1 MRHYL
6 RFATR
11 PSKLA
16 RWQTEWVIRE
26 LQKAWPG
33 LECETIVITT
43 EGDRDLERPLPE
55 IGGKGLFTQELEAAL
70 SSGMVQAA
78 VHSLKD
84 LPIEP
89 AEGLTIGAIPVRAE
103 ARDVLIS
110 LRDET
115 LESLPPGARIGTS
128 SLRRSAQLLAL
139 RDDFVIDP
147 IRGNIDTRIRK
158 LRSGQY
164 AAIVLAGAGVTR
176 LGYQDTITQVIP
188 LESML
193 PAPGQGA
200 LAIQCRHDDSDTLS
214 LLGAID
220 HEVTRRTVLAER
232 NFLAGLGGGC
242 SLPVAAYATSN
253 AEEINLIGLA
263 VSEDGK
269 TMIRLQANG
278 RDPIELGRKLANQAI
293 EQGAG
298 ALLHV

>member
-1 MRHYL
+1 MKQYL

-16 RWQTEWVIRE
+16 CWQTEWVIRE
-26 LQKAWPG
+26 LQNAWPD
-33 LECETIVITT
+33 LECETIIITT
-43 EGDRDLERPLPE
+43 QGDRDLERPLPE

-110 LRDET
+110 LRGET
-115 LESLPPGARIGTS
+115 LEGLPVGARIGTS
-128 SLRRSAQLLAL
+128 SLRRSAQLLAM
-139 RDDFVIDP
+139 RDDLVIKP
-147 IRGNIDTRIRK
+147 LRGNVDTRIRK
-158 LRSGQY
+158 LHSGQY
-164 AAIVLAGAGVTR
+164 EAIVLAGAGVTR
-176 LGYQDTITQVIP
+176 LGYREEITQWIP
-188 LESML
+188 FEYML

-200 LAIQCRHDDSDTLS
+200 LAIQCREDDRDTLS
-214 LLGAID
+214 LLGALD
-220 HEVTRRTVLAER
+220 HGLTRRTVLAER
-232 NFLAGLGGGC
+232 SFLAGLGGGC
-242 SLPVAAYATSN
+242 SLPVAAYATSIG
-253 AEEINLIGLA
+253 EVINLIGLA

-269 TMIRLQANG
+269 VMIRLQANG
-278 RDPIELGRKLANQAI
+278 KDPIELGTILANQAI